1 MKNDNSKRTQQLM
14 AFMKLADEKKDKGTM
29 KDMAEKTEKLSK
41 IDPSQLTSAQ
51 KRGRLITKNLMRA
64 YDPNETVV
72 WHSLFMPAEIFQAMD
87 IVPFSTEMISAG
99 IAGAGLSKGFVESGE
114 EYTMCRDSCSFS
126 TCTVGAVLQDVFPT
140 PDFLVTTSQLCD
152 PEKKLGRFAASE
164 YGRKDFFIDVPYGGC
179 TMKEKDYNIAVDYV
193 ARQLEHMVAFI
204 ERETGKK
211 LDSEKLEQTLQY
223 SNEAREWYLKVCDLR
238 MKNPPLISGV
248 KILDFSTVLL
258 NIWGTK
264 ESADIFKSLY
274 EELYQV
280 AGQGGLPNAKYRI
293 AWIHLRPY
301 YDNTIINYLEKDCGA
316 YIVVEEINYI
326 FWDEHDTKDP
336 YRSIAR
342 KLLKNPAFSPMNVRY
357 DIYSKIITD
366 TYSLDGAVG
375 FTQKGCRHF
384 YSSIHM
390 AADKLKDLCTWLVI
404 DGDCVDPRAYSFPL
418 IKTRVDSFVDMMDM
432 RRNAQ

>member
-1 MKNDNSKRTQQLM
+1 
-14 AFMKLADEKKDKGTM
+14 
-29 KDMAEKTEKLSK
+29 
-41 IDPSQLTSAQ
+41 
-51 KRGRLITKNLMRA
+51 
-64 YDPNETVV
+64 
-72 WHSLFMPAEIFQAMD
+72 
-87 IVPFSTEMISAG
+87 
-99 IAGAGLSKGFVESGE
+99 
-114 EYTMCRDSCSFS
+114 MCRDSCSFS
-126 TCTVGAVLQDVFPT
+126 TCTVGAVLKDVFPV

-179 TMKEKDYNIAVDYV
+179 TMREKDYNIAVDYV
-193 ARQLEHMVAFI
+193 ARQLAHMVAFI
-204 ERETGKK
+204 ERETDKK
-211 LDSEKLEQTLQY
+211 LDSDKLAQALQY

-274 EELYQV
+274 EELSQV
-280 AGQGGLPNAKYRI
+280 ARQGGLPNVKYRLG
-293 AWIHLRPY
+293 WIHLRPY
-301 YDNTIINYLEKDCGA
+301 YDNTIINYLEKECGA
-316 YIVVEEINYI
+316 HIVVEEINHI
-326 FWDEHDTKDP
+326 FWDAFDIKDP

-342 KLLKNPAFSPMNVRY
+342 KLLKNPAFSPMDVRF
-357 DIYSKIITD
+357 DIYGKVIKD
-366 TYSLDGAVG
+366 NYHLDGIIG

-390 AADKLKDLCTWLVI
+390 AADKLKDICTWLVI

-418 IKTRVDSFVDMMDM
+418 IKTRVDSFIDMMEM
-432 RRNAQ
+432 RKS